1 MALYRLLTLGMLLSA
16 CASNPSVTPNPPI
29 SKPATMAQPNAG
41 SSVDWV
47 RTSAEHRA
55 LSLQTFRLA
64 GERLS
69 ELARGLDRNTW
80 AVILDA
86 DETVIDNSE
95 YQKEHVEAHTAY
107 SDSAW
112 DVYIRR
118 EISQPMPGAVAFL
131 HYVHELGGR
140 VAIVTNRMD
149 YNCEPTRSNFRKIDL
164 EVDMVL
170 CRPPAPAPGDKN
182 PRFRAV
188 AEGTAAPGMPPLR
201 VLMWLGD
208 NIMDFPSL
216 TQDVRTQADSAFA
229 HFGRDYFMLPNPMY
243 GSWQFNPH

>member
-1 MALYRLLTLGMLLSA
+1 MAPRPLIALGMLLLA
-16 CASNPSVTPNPPI
+16 VGPGRAQTPL
-29 SKPATMAQPNAG
+29 AQPNAG

-47 RTSAEHRA
+47 RMSAEHRA
-55 LSLQTFRLA
+55 ASLQTFRLA
-64 GERLS
+64 GERLD
-69 ELARGLDRNTW
+69 ELARGLERGTW

-86 DETVIDNSE
+86 DETVIDNSQ
-95 YQKEHVEAHTAY
+95 YQKEHTDANTAY

-112 DVYIRR
+112 DVFIRR

-131 HYVHELGGR
+131 HHVHELGGR

-149 YNCEPTRSNFRKIDL
+149 YNCEPTRSNFRKIAIEAD
-164 EVDMVL
+164 VVL
-170 CRPPAPAPGDKN
+170 CRPSASASSDKN

-188 AEGTAAPGMPPLR
+188 ADGTATPGLQPMR

-208 NIMDFPSL
+208 NVKDFPEL
-216 TQDVRTQADSAFA
+216 TQDVRTQPDSAFA

-243 GSWQFNPH
+243 GSWQLNPR